1 MAKKRLI
8 NCEFISASSFKV
20 NISNKGKLLYLMMFV
35 SADDKGF
42 VDTTNEIIQ
51 SLEKNDK
58 DFTNTENLSLLSNDY
73 KSALTELLDKGLIYE
88 FEDNHLN
95 KIHLIRHWY
104 YHNKMC
110 KGLWTNYANF
120 NDLVYVEAN
129 EYKLGKKPLKEDKLN
144 ETKLNHNTDKVSS
157 IENQTE
163 TEQTD
168 EDYDFPFELTDKE
181 KKALKEE
188 NEK

>member
-20 NISNKGKLLYLMMFV
+20 NVSNKGKLLYLMMFV

-51 SLEKNDK
+51 SLEKNDL
-58 DFTNTENLSLLSNDY
+58 DFTNTQNLSLLGNDY
-73 KSALTELLDKGLIYE
+73 HCALTELLDKGLVYE
-88 FEDNHLN
+88 FEDNHSN

-104 YHNKMC
+104 FHNKMC
-110 KGLWTNYANF
+110 KGLWTNYASF
-120 NDLVYVEAN
+120 NDQVYVEAN

-144 ETKLNHNTDKVSS
+144 ETKSNHNTDMVG
-157 IENQTE
+157 EVETE
-163 TEQTD
+163 TEQT
-168 EDYDFPFELTDKE
+168 EEEYDFPFELTDKE
-181 KKALKEE
+181 KKAMKEGD
-188 NEK
+188 